1 MGIVSMKELL
11 EAGVH
16 FGHRRRRW
24 NPKMKPFIFTERNG
38 IHIID
43 LQQTQARLEA
53 AYNVTR
59 ETVGNGGIVLFVGTK
74 KQAQETI
81 AEEAT
86 RCNMPF
92 VNQRWLGGTLTN
104 FRTIRQRIEYM
115 EALERRF
122 ESGDIN
128 RLTKK
133 EILLYQRELDK
144 LHARFDG
151 LRRLTRLPD
160 LLFVVDVKREEIG
173 IKEARTLGIPV
184 IAMVD
189 TNCDPDPVDY
199 VIPSND
205 DAIRAIRLMTSKIAD
220 AVLEGL
226 AIRSN
231 NDDDEFS
238 FDDNEFDF
246 GDETD
251 AGGTGDEFDFG
262 GEEEEEFAYEYEDE
276 DERYLGEATLAK
288 LRSGLFAS
296 ENGEDTDEHEDEAVD
311 ELVDEEDVEDE
322 EE

>member
-43 LQQTQARLEA
+43 LQQTLSRLET
-53 AYNVTR
+53 AYKVTR
-59 ETVGNGGIVLFVGTK
+59 DTVSNGGIVLFIGTK

-81 AEEAT
+81 AEEST

-104 FRTIRQRIEYM
+104 FSTIRQRIEYM
-115 EALERRF
+115 EALEQRF

-133 EILLYQRELDK
+133 EVLLYQRELDK
-144 LHARFDG
+144 LHVRFGG
-151 LRRLTRLPD
+151 LRRLKRPPN
-160 LLFVVDVKREEIG
+160 LLFVVDVKREEIA
-173 IKEARTLGIPV
+173 IKEARTLGTPV

-199 VIPSND
+199 IIPSND

-226 AIRSN
+226 AIRSTV
-231 NDDDEFS
+231 E
-238 FDDNEFDF
+238 
-246 GDETD
+246 
-251 AGGTGDEFDFG
+251 A
-262 GEEEEEFAYEYEDE
+262 EEEAAREAQAAAEAARTEGEAAEEEYAYEYEDD

-288 LRSGLFAS
+288 LRSGLFAA
-296 ENGEDTDEHEDEAVD
+296 EDDEDFQEHEA
-311 ELVDEEDVEDE
+311 EDVEDE
-322 EE
+322 DIEVEVGGEEEGGEDEEE

>member
-43 LQQTQARLEA
+43 LQQTLSRLET

-59 ETVGNGGIVLFVGTK
+59 DTVGNGGIVLFVGTK

-86 RCNMPF
+86 RCSMPF

-133 EILLYQRELDK
+133 EVLLYQRELEK
-144 LHARFDG
+144 LHVRFGG

-199 VIPSND
+199 IIPSND

-226 AIRSN
+226 AIRSTV
-231 NDDDEFS
+231 E
-238 FDDNEFDF
+238 
-246 GDETD
+246 
-251 AGGTGDEFDFG
+251 A
-262 GEEEEEFAYEYEDE
+262 EEEAAREARAAAEAARVGEVEEEYAYDYEDE

-288 LRSGLFAS
+288 LRSGLFA
-296 ENGEDTDEHEDEAVD
+296 GEEEDIEDEDVAD
-311 ELVDEEDVEDE
+311 DDTEEDEFADEDGEEDSEDE

>member
-43 LQQTQARLEA
+43 LQQTLSRLET

-59 ETVGNGGIVLFVGTK
+59 DTVGNGAIVLFVGTK

-86 RCNMPF
+86 RCSMPF

-104 FRTIRQRIEYM
+104 FRTIRQRIDFM
-115 EALERRF
+115 EGLERRF

-133 EILLYQRELDK
+133 EVLVYQRELDK
-144 LHARFDG
+144 LHVRFGG

-160 LLFVVDVKREEIG
+160 LLFVVDVKREEIA

-220 AVLEGL
+220 AALEGL
-226 AIRSN
+226 AIRRAV
-231 NDDDEFS
+231 E
-238 FDDNEFDF
+238 
-246 GDETD
+246 
-251 AGGTGDEFDFG
+251 A
-262 GEEEEEFAYEYEDE
+262 EEEAAREAQAAAETARTKDEAEEEYAYEYEDD

-288 LRSGLFAS
+288 LRSGLFAA
-296 ENGEDTDEHEDEAVD
+296 EEDEDTEEHGDG
-311 ELVDEEDVEDE
+311 DVEDE
-322 EE
+322 FASEEEGDEDEEE

>member
-1 MGIVSMKELL
+1 MAIVSMKELL

-43 LQQTQARLEA
+43 LQQTLSRLET

-74 KQAQETI
+74 KQAQDTI

-115 EALERRF
+115 EALEKRF

-144 LHARFDG
+144 LHVRFGG
-151 LRRLTRLPD
+151 LRKLTRLPD

-226 AIRSN
+226 AIRSTV
-231 NDDDEFS
+231 E
-238 FDDNEFDF
+238 
-246 GDETD
+246 
-251 AGGTGDEFDFG
+251 A
-262 GEEEEEFAYEYEDE
+262 EEEAAREAQAAAEAARKTPAEEAEELEYAYEDE
-276 DERYLGEATLAK
+276 DERLLGESTLAK

-296 ENGEDTDEHEDEAVD
+296 EDEDATEEHKAEDAEDEFVA
-311 ELVDEEDVEDE
+311 EDVEDNE
-322 EE
+322 E

>member
-43 LQQTQARLEA
+43 LQQTVGRLET

-59 ETVGNGGIVLFVGTK
+59 QTVGNGGIVLFVGTK
-74 KQAQETI
+74 RQAQETI
-81 AEEAT
+81 AEEAS
-86 RCNMPF
+86 RCNMPY

-104 FRTIRQRIEYM
+104 FRTIRQRIDYM

-144 LHARFDG
+144 LHVRFGG

-226 AIRSN
+226 AIRSTM
-231 NDDDEFS
+231 EA
-238 FDDNEFDF
+238 E
-246 GDETD
+246 EEAAREAQAAAEAAR
-251 AGGTGDEFDFG
+251 AGEA
-262 GEEEEEFAYEYEDE
+262 EEEEYAYEYDDE

-296 ENGEDTDEHEDEAVD
+296 EDEDAAEEEEDAEHGDVEEEVPH
-311 ELVDEEDVEDE
+311 DEEA
-322 EE
+322 

>member
-24 NPKMKPFIFTERNG
+24 NPKMRPFIFTERNG

-43 LQQTQARLEA
+43 LQQTLSRLET

-59 ETVGNGGIVLFVGTK
+59 DAVGNGGIVLFVGTK

-86 RCNMPF
+86 RCTMPF

-104 FRTIRQRIEYM
+104 FSTIRQRIEYM
-115 EALERRF
+115 EALEQRF

-133 EILLYQRELDK
+133 EVLVYQRELDK
-144 LHARFDG
+144 LHVRFGG
-151 LRRLTRLPD
+151 LRRLKRPPD
-160 LLFVVDVKREEIG
+160 LLFVVDVKREEIA

-189 TNCDPDPVDY
+189 TNCDPDLVDY

-205 DAIRAIRLMTSKIAD
+205 DAIRAIRLMTSKIAN

-226 AIRSN
+226 ATRSAV
-231 NDDDEFS
+231 E
-238 FDDNEFDF
+238 
-246 GDETD
+246 
-251 AGGTGDEFDFG
+251 A
-262 GEEEEEFAYEYEDE
+262 EEEAAREAQAAAEAARTKDEAEEEYIYEYEDD

-288 LRSGLFAS
+288 LRSGLFAA
-296 ENGEDTDEHEDEAVD
+296 EEDEDTEEHGD
-311 ELVDEEDVEDE
+311 EDVEDE
-322 EE
+322 FASEEEGDEDEEE

>member
-1 MGIVSMKELL
+1 MAIVSMKELL

-43 LQQTQARLEA
+43 LQQTLSRLET

-74 KQAQETI
+74 KQAQDTI

-115 EALERRF
+115 EALEKRF

-144 LHARFDG
+144 LHVRFGG
-151 LRRLTRLPD
+151 LRKLTRLLD

-226 AIRSN
+226 AIRSTV
-231 NDDDEFS
+231 E
-238 FDDNEFDF
+238 
-246 GDETD
+246 
-251 AGGTGDEFDFG
+251 A
-262 GEEEEEFAYEYEDE
+262 EEEAAREAQAAAEAARKTPAEEAEELEYAYEDE
-276 DERYLGEATLAK
+276 DERLLGESTLAK

-296 ENGEDTDEHEDEAVD
+296 EDEDATEEHKAEDAEDEFVA
-311 ELVDEEDVEDE
+311 EDVEDNE
-322 EE
+322 E

>member
-24 NPKMKPFIFTERNG
+24 NPKMRPFIFTERNG

-43 LQQTQARLEA
+43 LQQTLSRLET

-59 ETVGNGGIVLFVGTK
+59 DAVGNGGIVLFVGTK

-86 RCNMPF
+86 RCTMPF

-104 FRTIRQRIEYM
+104 FSTIRQRIEYM
-115 EALERRF
+115 EALEQRF

-133 EILLYQRELDK
+133 EVLVYQRELDK
-144 LHARFDG
+144 LHVRFGG
-151 LRRLTRLPD
+151 LRRLKRPPD
-160 LLFVVDVKREEIG
+160 LLFVVDVKREEIA

-189 TNCDPDPVDY
+189 TNCDPDLVDY

-205 DAIRAIRLMTSKIAD
+205 DAIRAIRLMTSKIAN

-226 AIRSN
+226 ATRSAV
-231 NDDDEFS
+231 E
-238 FDDNEFDF
+238 
-246 GDETD
+246 
-251 AGGTGDEFDFG
+251 A
-262 GEEEEEFAYEYEDE
+262 EEEAAREAQAAAEAAPIEGEVEEYAYEYEDD

-288 LRSGLFAS
+288 LRSGLFAA
-296 ENGEDTDEHEDEAVD
+296 EEDEDTEEHGD
-311 ELVDEEDVEDE
+311 EDVEDE
-322 EE
+322 FASEEEGDEDEEE

>member
-43 LQQTQARLEA
+43 LQQTLSRLEA

-59 ETVGNGGIVLFVGTK
+59 DTVGNGGIVLFVGTK
-74 KQAQETI
+74 KQAQEAI

-133 EILLYQRELDK
+133 EILLHQRELEK
-144 LHARFDG
+144 LHVRFGG

-173 IKEARTLGIPV
+173 IQEARTLGIPV

-226 AIRSN
+226 AIRSTV
-231 NDDDEFS
+231 EAEEEAAREAQVAAEAAQARS
-238 FDDNEFDF
+238 
-246 GDETD
+246 
-251 AGGTGDEFDFG
+251 
-262 GEEEEEFAYEYEDE
+262 EEEEEYAYEYED
-276 DERYLGEATLAK
+276 DDQRYLGEATLAK
-288 LRSGLFAS
+288 LRSGLFAA
-296 ENGEDTDEHEDEAVD
+296 EGEEEETEEHDAEGVEDD
-311 ELVDEEDVEDE
+311 LGGEDE

>member
-1 MGIVSMKELL
+1 MAIVSMKELL

-43 LQQTQARLEA
+43 LQQTLSRLET

-74 KQAQETI
+74 KQAQDTI
-81 AEEAT
+81 AEEAM

-115 EALERRF
+115 EALEKRF

-144 LHARFDG
+144 LHVRFGG
-151 LRRLTRLPD
+151 LRKLTRLPD

-226 AIRSN
+226 AIRSTV
-231 NDDDEFS
+231 E
-238 FDDNEFDF
+238 
-246 GDETD
+246 
-251 AGGTGDEFDFG
+251 A
-262 GEEEEEFAYEYEDE
+262 EEEAAREAQAAAEAARKTPAEEAEELEYAYEDE
-276 DERYLGEATLAK
+276 DERLLGESTLAK

-296 ENGEDTDEHEDEAVD
+296 EDEDATEEHKAEDAEDEFVA
-311 ELVDEEDVEDE
+311 EDVEDNE
-322 EE
+322 E